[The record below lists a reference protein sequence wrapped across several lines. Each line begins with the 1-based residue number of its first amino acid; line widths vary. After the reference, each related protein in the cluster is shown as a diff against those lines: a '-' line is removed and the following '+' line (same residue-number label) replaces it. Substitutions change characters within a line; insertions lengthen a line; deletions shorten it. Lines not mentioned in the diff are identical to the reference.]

1 VILATLISFPLT
13 FSWLAF
19 FSDTATGPAYTIYVP
34 GFRTVSFDALSFLGW
49 VVFHGLDIAAVLVLA
64 GCGWFL
70 WRRFRH
76 RDAGLVFTAWRLGS
90 GAEARAASR
99 SH

>member
-1 VILATLISFPLT
+1 MVLATLITFPLT
-13 FSWLAF
+13 FGWLAF
-19 FSDTATGPAYTIYVP
+19 FSDTATGPGYTIYVL
-34 GFRTVSFDALSFLGW
+34 GFPTVSFDALSFLGW

-76 RDAGLVFTAWRLGS
+76 REATTAS
-90 GAEARAASR
+90 ASATT
-99 SH
+99 SFP